1 MTIKKQSAWGLWW
14 LTVITVSVYYFVW
27 YARINKE
34 LASVIGTEV
43 DATGKWW
50 SQLIPFYGLYALA
63 KTAGRVNAAHAAVGS
78 PTRVGS
84 FTTWFWAAGWFGSH
98 TRYLQRR
105 LNILHDIHA
114 SHAQSA
120 PV

>member
-14 LTVITVSVYYFVW
+14 LTVISLGVYYFVW

-34 LASVIGTEV
+34 LDSVLGAEAGAS
-43 DATGKWW
+43 AKRW

-63 KTAGRVNAAHAAVGS
+63 KTAGRVNAADAAVGS
-78 PTRVGS
+78 PTRVGT
-84 FTTWFWAAGWFGSH
+84 FTTWFWATSWFGSH

-105 LNILHDIHA
+105 LNILHDIQA
-114 SHAQSA
+114 SHTQT
-120 PV
+120 VLV